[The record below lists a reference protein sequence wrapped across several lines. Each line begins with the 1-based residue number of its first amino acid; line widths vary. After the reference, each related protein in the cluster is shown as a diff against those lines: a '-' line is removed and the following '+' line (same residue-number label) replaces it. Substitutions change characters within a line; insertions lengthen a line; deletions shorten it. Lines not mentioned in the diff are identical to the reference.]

1 MQGMTI
7 RHHLF
12 FMFFIFSALS
22 FGFSYYKKNFHRKT
36 ERDLNDKLEV
46 INNKLQVYE
55 TVKLPPLKDL
65 KPLQEKVLKL
75 QERISLKNSP
85 KPGGKAD
92 RENKEWLPPN
102 DLTSRNKMLKLI
114 YKIAR
119 ENRVGIVS
127 QGIKNERNVRRKPQ
141 NLETEEPVS
150 HEFQVIGRYLDF
162 YNFFRQVDDLEWQ
175 TQIDDLELKMKE
187 NSSYLEISFLLKM

>member
-85 KPGGKAD
+85 KSGGKAD
-92 RENKEWLPPN
+92 RENKEWLPSN
-102 DLTSRNKMLKLI
+102 DLTSRNKMLKMI